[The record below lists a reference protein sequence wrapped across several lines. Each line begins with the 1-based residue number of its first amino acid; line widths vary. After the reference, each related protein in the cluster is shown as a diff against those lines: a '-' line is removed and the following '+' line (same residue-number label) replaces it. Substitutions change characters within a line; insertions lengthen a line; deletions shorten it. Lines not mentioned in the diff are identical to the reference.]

1 VKQRFVFVVV
11 SMLLLASMLLSACQP
26 AATAAPAPA
35 ATQPPAPAATAVP
48 EATEAPAPA
57 ATTPPEPTATSAPVN
72 PVAMAYTEAA
82 YAPIKMA
89 APDCK
94 YGGNFSSIE
103 ATDES
108 TVVFTMCAP
117 DPAFLGKIAVNA
129 FGIYDKG
136 YLDSIAG
143 DAVKINDTPV
153 GTGPYYVKEWV
164 RGDHITFGVN
174 PNYWGDKPT
183 NDTFIMKWNKEAAA
197 RLLDLQSGN
206 VDGIEDIGTDDY
218 ATVTGDANLKLY
230 PRTLNSFLYLGF
242 NVDTPPYDN
251 EKVRQAFSMAID
263 RASIVKN
270 FYPQGALP
278 AVQFLPP
285 GVKPGYTDGYTG
297 AIYKY
302 DKEAAKQMLT
312 DAKFDFSKE
321 YTLSYAERTRPYFP
335 KPTAIAQ
342 AVQAQFAD
350 IGIKIKLDLQEWAA
364 YLPNVRAG
372 KAPLHF
378 LGWGEDY
385 PDATD
390 WYDVFLTGSS
400 QQFGKPFQDI
410 LDLIATGGRTGDV
423 AVRQGAY
430 DKLNQLLEQ
439 HVPLT
444 TIAYGS
450 TALAFGATVQNVV
463 VGPYNE
469 NFPQMTKEG
478 GQIVWSQSGEP
489 VSLDCADETDGSS
502 FRACNIIYDELYEL
516 AYGTATSKPALAE
529 SCTGNADLTV
539 WTCTLKKGVKFSNG
553 ASFGADDVVASFA
566 RAFDAK
572 DPNHKGNTGVFQYF
586 KDFFGPAIINEPPK

>member
-1 VKQRFVFVVV
+1 LKEEKVKQRFVFVVV
-11 SMLLLASMLLSACQP
+11 TVLILASMLLAACQP
-26 AATAAPAPA
+26 AAPAAPATPA
-35 ATQPPAPAATAVP
+35 VA
-48 EATEAPAPA
+48 
-57 ATTPPEPTATSAPVN
+57 SPVK
-72 PVAMAYTEAA
+72 MTYTEEAFK
-82 YAPIKMA
+82 PIKMA

-103 ATDES
+103 ATNES
-108 TVVFTMCAP
+108 TVVFTLCAP
-117 DPAFLGKIAVNA
+117 DPAFIGKLTVNA

-136 YLDSIAG
+136 YLDSIGG
-143 DAVKINDTPV
+143 DAVKINTTPV

-164 RGDHITFGVN
+164 RGDHITFAAN
-174 PNYWGDKPT
+174 SNYWGPKPA

-218 ATVTGDANLKLY
+218 ATVTADPNLKLY
-230 PRTLNSFLYLGF
+230 PRKLNSFLYMGF

-251 EKVRQAFSMAID
+251 PKVRQAFSMVLD

-297 AIYKY
+297 SIYKT
-302 DKEAAKQMLT
+302 DPTTAKQMLT
-312 DAKFDFSKE
+312 DAGFDFSKE

-335 KPTAIAQ
+335 KPDNIAQ
-342 AVQAQFAD
+342 AIQANFAA
-350 IGIKIKLDLQEWAA
+350 IGVNIKLDVEEWAT
-364 YLPNVRAG
+364 YLPAVRAG
-372 KAPLHF
+372 KIPLHL

-400 QQFGKPFQDI
+400 AQFGKPFPDI
-410 LDLIATGGRTGDV
+410 LALVKAGAQTGDV
-423 AVRQGAY
+423 TTRQAAY

-439 HVPLT
+439 DVPLT

-450 TALAFGATVQNVV
+450 TALAFSAKVQNVV

-469 NFPQMTKEG
+469 NFPQMSKTG
-478 GQIVWSQSGEP
+478 NQIVWSQSGEP

-502 FRACNIIYDELYEL
+502 FRACNVIYDELYEL
-516 AYGTATSKPALAE
+516 AYGTATPKPALAD
-529 SCTGNADLTV
+529 SCTANADLTV
-539 WTCTLKKGVKFSNG
+539 WTCTLKKGIKFANG
-553 ASFGADDVVASFA
+553 ASFGADDVVASFS

-586 KDFFGPAIINEPPK
+586 KDFFGPTIINAPPA

>member
-1 VKQRFVFVVV
+1 
-11 SMLLLASMLLSACQP
+11 M
-26 AATAAPAPA
+26 
-35 ATQPPAPAATAVP
+35 
-48 EATEAPAPA
+48 
-57 ATTPPEPTATSAPVN
+57 N
-72 PVAMAYTEAA
+72 YTEVAFK
-82 YAPIKMA
+82 PVKMA

-103 ATDES
+103 AKDES
-108 TVVFTMCAP
+108 TVVFTLCAP
-117 DPAFLGKIAVNA
+117 DPAFLGKLTVNA

-136 YLDSIAG
+136 YLDSIGG
-143 DAVKINDTPV
+143 DAVKINETPV

-174 PNYWGDKPT
+174 PNYWGPKPT
-183 NDTFIMKWNKEAAA
+183 NNTFIMKWNKEAAA
-197 RLLDLQSGN
+197 RLLDLQAGN

-218 ATVTGDANLKLY
+218 ATVTADTNLKLY

-242 NVDTPPYDN
+242 NVDTPPYTD

-285 GVKPGYTDGYTG
+285 GVKPGYTDGYNG

-302 DKEAAKQMLT
+302 DPEAAKKMLT

-342 AVQAQFAD
+342 AVQAQFAA
-350 IGIKIKLDLQEWAA
+350 IGVKIKLDLQEWAA
-364 YLPNVRAG
+364 YLPAVRAG
-372 KAPLHF
+372 KVPLHF

-400 QQFGKPFQDI
+400 KQFGKPFQDI
-410 LDLIATGGRTGDV
+410 LDLIRAGGQTGDV
-423 AVRQGAY
+423 VARQGSY

-450 TALAFGATVQNVV
+450 TALAFGATVQNVI

-502 FRACNIIYDELYEL
+502 FRACNVIYDELYEL
-516 AYGTATSKPALAE
+516 AYGTATAKPALAE
-529 SCTGNADLTV
+529 KCESNADLTV
-539 WTCTLKKGVKFSNG
+539 WTCTLKKGIKYSNG
-553 ASFGADDVVASFA
+553 ASFGADDVVASFS

-572 DPNHKGNTGVFQYF
+572 DPNHKGNTGIFQYF
-586 KDFFGPAIINEPPK
+586 KDFFGPTIINEPPK